1 MGGKV
6 RDLLHVYRK
15 ELLEMFR
22 DKRVRSNAL
31 FSPMIVMLSILF
43 MLGFLFQSIGDK
55 KNMRI
60 HVVNGKNVYVEGMRK
75 AELQIIDVK
84 SAAEGEALIKD
95 GKADL
100 VLEFPPNVAPTDTQT
115 IIKAHFDDKED
126 KAKIALSAVRQLFQ
140 KLGEAKVKQLVV
152 EKGLPPEAAEPLKLE
167 EIVVQV
173 GRKESAGGLLLS
185 MLPYIIV
192 LYAFMGTMGSAGD
205 IVAGEKER
213 LSLETL
219 LITPVKRID
228 ILLGKLLALST
239 VSLSS
244 SLSATMGVVIASVS
258 PIPMFKTILQGGL
271 GLGPFEFLV
280 VLAVLLPMVAMMT
293 SLMLAVSSYAKN
305 IREAQ
310 THLAIVS
317 IFIVMPAMASQFIGF
332 IGLGKSMVVNLVPV
346 LNSANAIRAA
356 MQGKIEF
363 VPVLVTILVNLA
375 LAAIFLTIATR
386 LFHREK
392 ILVRV

>member
-1 MGGKV
+1 MK
-6 RDLLHVYRK
+6 DLLHVFKK

-31 FSPMIVMLSILF
+31 FSPMIVMLTILF

-60 HVVNGKNVYVEGMRK
+60 HVVNGKNIYVEGMRK

-84 SAAEGEALIKD
+84 SAAEGEALIKE

-100 VLEFPPNVAPTDTQT
+100 VLEFPENVSPTAPQT
-115 IIKAHFDDKED
+115 IIKAHYDDKED
-126 KAKIALSAVRQLFQ
+126 KGKIALAAVRQLFQ
-140 KLGEAKVKQLVV
+140 KLSEARVRELVV
-152 EKGLPPEAAEPLKLE
+152 SKGLPAESAEPLKLE

-173 GRKESAGGLLLS
+173 GRKESAGGLMLS

-205 IVAGEKER
+205 IIAGEKER

-219 LITPVKRID
+219 LITPVRRLD
-228 ILLGKLLALST
+228 ILLGKLLALAT

-244 SLSATMGVVIASVS
+244 SLSATMGVVIASAS
-258 PIPMFKTILQGGL
+258 GLAMFKTILEGGL
-271 GLGPFEFLV
+271 GLGVVEFLV

-317 IFIVMPAMASQFIGF
+317 IFIVMPAMASQFIGL
-332 IGLGKSMVVNLVPV
+332 IGLGKSLAVNLVPV
-346 LNSANAIRAA
+346 LNSASVIRAA
-356 MQGKIEF
+356 MQGKVEL
-363 VPVLVTILVNLA
+363 VPVLITIAVNIA
-375 LAAIFLTIATR
+375 LAAVFLTIATK

-392 ILVRV
+392 ILVRI